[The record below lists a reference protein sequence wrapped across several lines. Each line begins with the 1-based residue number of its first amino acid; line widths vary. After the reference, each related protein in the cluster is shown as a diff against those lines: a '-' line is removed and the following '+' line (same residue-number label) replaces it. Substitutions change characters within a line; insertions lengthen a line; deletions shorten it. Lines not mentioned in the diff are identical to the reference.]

1 MKKNQRPFL
10 STATELSDVQFNKV
24 KDLIYRECGISLKS
38 GKEALVRARLTK
50 RLRALGMGS
59 FSEYLDYLEN
69 DDDQIELTSM
79 IDVMTTNKTSFFR
92 EIDHFHFLR
101 DTLLPG
107 IKSRRIRLWSAGCSS
122 GEEPYTLAMVL
133 FESLPD
139 MDSRDAL
146 ILATDISTRMV
157 QQTRSALYSGE
168 KVATLPKSF
177 LNRYFMKTHAKGAP
191 AYQLIPKIRNIV
203 RIARL
208 NLMDPWPMKG
218 PFDAIFCRNVM
229 IYFDTQT
236 QNKLVNRFWE
246 LLRTGGCL
254 FVGHS
259 EGLSSIKHKFRYQQ
273 PAVYKK

>member
-1 MKKNQRPFL
+1 MKKNQNPFL
-10 STATELSDVQFNKV
+10 SSSTELSDVQFNKV
-24 KDLIYRECGISLKS
+24 KDLIYRECGICLKS

-59 FSEYLDYLEN
+59 FDEYVAYLEN
-69 DDDQIELTSM
+69 DGDQFELTSM
-79 IDVMTTNKTSFFR
+79 VDVMTTNKTSFFR

-101 DTLLPG
+101 DTVHPG
-107 IKSRRIRLWSAGCSS
+107 IKSRKIRVWSAGCSS
-122 GEEPYTLAMVL
+122 GEEPYTHAMVL

-139 MDSRDAL
+139 IDSRDAL

-157 QQTRSALYSGE
+157 RQTKSALYSDE
-168 KVATLPKSF
+168 KLATLPKTF
-177 LNRYFMKTHAKGAP
+177 LNRYFTKTRANGES
-191 AYQLIPKIRNIV
+191 AYQVVPRIRKIV
-203 RIARL
+203 RTARL

-236 QNKLVNRFWE
+236 QHKLVNRFWE
-246 LLRTGGCL
+246 LLRGGGYL

-259 EGLSSIKHKFRYQQ
+259 EGLSSIKHQFRYQK